1 MSVSADTRRAF
12 GLAALLAGVG
22 STHFVMPK
30 FFDAMIPE
38 PLPGTPRMWTY
49 GVGAVEIV
57 TAAAVVAPPTRRFGG
72 LVAAA
77 LFAAVLPGDVKLAI
91 DARKS
96 DSRAFQV
103 GTILRLPLQAPLI
116 AWALKVRSS
125 AR

>member
-1 MSVSADTRRAF
+1 
-12 GLAALLAGVG
+12 
-22 STHFVMPK
+22 
-30 FFDAMIPE
+30 
-38 PLPGTPRMWTY
+38 
-49 GVGAVEIV
+49 
-57 TAAAVVAPPTRRFGG
+57 VVAPPTRRFGG